1 MQFTYDSLA
10 KNDILKIENENYKH
24 IIKARRHKVGD
35 ILAFRNLDDNFLYYY
50 EITLIDK
57 RSAILNLKSFEEKIV
72 EVSNKLHIGWCIVDP
87 KSIEKEL
94 PYLNELGVDKITFIP
109 CDYSQNNFKLN
120 IEKMEKILINSS
132 QQCGRSSY
140 IKLDISSGLKEFI
153 SKYPDSFMLNFS
165 NKYIEDC
172 KSKINTIIIG
182 CEGGFSKNEVNNFD
196 VEKIVGFNSPLILK
210 SQTAITAI
218 ASKILI

>member
-10 KNDILKIENENYKH
+10 KSAVLKIENENYKH

-35 ILAFRNLDDNFLYYY
+35 ILAFRNLVDSFLYFY

-57 RSAILNLKSFEEKIV
+57 RSAILNLKSSEEKIV
-72 EVSNKLHIGWCIVDP
+72 EVNNKLHIGWCIVDP
-87 KSIEKEL
+87 KTIEKEL
-94 PYLNELGVDKITFIP
+94 PYLNELGVEKITFIP

-140 IKLDISSGLKEFI
+140 IKLEMALSLDEFV
-153 SKYPDSFMLNFS
+153 KVNPDSFMINFS
-165 NKYIEDC
+165 NKNIEDC
-172 KSKINTIIIG
+172 KSEIKTVIIG
-182 CEGGFSKNEVNNFD
+182 CEGGFSKTEVESFKK
-196 VEKIVGFNSPLILK
+196 EKIVGFNTPLILK
-210 SQTAITAI
+210 SQTAVTAV